1 METTVNTYG
10 QPYTDELYFQ
20 EIEKS
25 LKRYQKELSA
35 IVRAEKDNIRS
46 DDTLFAVRRQ
56 RSYQSAQLS
65 ANGRDCYIEDRI
77 RVLTGILNNKIGV
90 FG

>member
-1 METTVNTYG
+1 MENTVNTYG
-10 QPYTDELYFQ
+10 RPYTDGLYFQ

-25 LKRYQKELSA
+25 LKRYQKELGV
-35 IVRAEKDNIRS
+35 IVQTEKDNIRS
-46 DDTLFAVRRQ
+46 DDTVFAVRRQ

-65 ANGRDCYIEDRI
+65 ANERDRYIEDRI
-77 RVLTGILNNKIGV
+77 RVLTNILNNKIGV

>member
-1 METTVNTYG
+1 MESTVRTFG

-25 LKRYQKELSA
+25 LNRYQKELGI
-35 IVRAEKDNIRS
+35 IVQTEKDNIRS
-46 DDTLFAVRRQ
+46 DDTVFAVRRQ

-65 ANGRDCYIEDRI
+65 ANGRDRYIEERI
-77 RVLTGILNNKIGV
+77 RVLTNILNNKIGV